1 MNILTFSEARASL
14 KTVMDNVCNDHSP
27 AVVTRVGGDHVVL
40 MSLSDF
46 NSIEETLYLLSS
58 KNNASALMKSIS
70 QLRAGETRQH
80 DFIGE
85 IDVPKAEGKEQSKR
99 NDQ

>member
-14 KTVMDNVCNDHSP
+14 KTVMDNVCNDHAP

-58 KNNASALMKSIS
+58 KNNASALMQSIS

-85 IDVPKAEGKEQSKR
+85 VNEPKTESKKQRRRQEQ
-99 NDQ
+99 